1 MIKTLKL
8 TKFRQHV
15 DRQFDFTDGLQ
26 LLKAPN
32 EGGKSTTIESILFA
46 LYGSRTLRDSL
57 AQCVTLGHKE
67 NELKVELVIE
77 VDGTEYLYRRSKSG
91 AEVIKGGAVFVTGQA
106 E

>member
-32 EGGKSTTIESILFA
+32 EGGKSTTIESILYA
-46 LYGSRTLRDSL
+46 LYGAKTLRDSL
-57 AQCVTLGHKE
+57 AQCVTWGHKE

-77 VDGTEYLYRRSKSG
+77 VDGQEFFYRRWKAG
-91 AEVIKGGAVFVTGQA
+91 AAVIKEGNVFVTGQA
-106 E
+106 